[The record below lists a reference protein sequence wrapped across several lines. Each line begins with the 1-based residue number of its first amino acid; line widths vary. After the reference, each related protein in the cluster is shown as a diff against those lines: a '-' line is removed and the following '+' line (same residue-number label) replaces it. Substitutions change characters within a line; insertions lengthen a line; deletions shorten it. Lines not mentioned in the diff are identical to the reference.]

1 MTSVTQHSE
10 TMANTL
16 VGDASADM
24 HMTNSEENL
33 VNGMDEES
41 NANENKIGKRKR
53 STKKSLEPTENIP
66 NGRPKRTLSK
76 REEVSTNMVNGTTK
90 TNKTKIEQTNGEADD
105 DQERDK
111 QIPILYDVADVV
123 WVKMG
128 GHPWWP
134 SLVIRDPNDSTG
146 CFTKISGNAR
156 PKRMYFVVFY
166 GSTADFAWVS
176 DAAIIPYKGV
186 EAFTKYAQ
194 ETVDKAQTKSQ
205 KEQLTERFQLKVTIG
220 RREDWEMA
228 VREADEA
235 IKQTNEKRLQEI
247 EPKVHFYTKR
257 LVTPKGQPGRRPKTS
272 ITKPEES
279 SESIGTSTLD
289 PNNRSLLAEKT
300 FEFKSDDEDS
310 STDSPIRKSS
320 SVKIKLSKQTSNDSD
335 SNPTPPNKNRYI
347 PKTISSADK
356 INTTATT
363 TTTTTTVFGQTANG
377 SSVSYEQRT
386 PINTN
391 SVNTTPIKT
400 NPTQIVNGT
409 SSGRKRGR
417 PRLKQPSI
425 SSSNEDVPVPEFNSA
440 SPSVTTKFTTQRKP
454 IIKPQA
460 FMNSSTNNVL
470 SGQHDI
476 RTGFLSPFE
485 EQEVL
490 DALEQLGSTKTFEE
504 AEQKAKRRFEHIL
517 CLNLNRTHVDIPQ
530 EWFYTFLFTHPSLI
544 IKNPQWFTEKNN
556 TDTLNDNDLLNDV
569 QSSSSLAVLKHQLVV
584 LSKLYRNEL
593 QARQS
598 APVKKRRSTA
608 GSNVGKQKSIEKKQD
623 LDEKL
628 NDIQDKE
635 QQQQQ
640 EELIN

>member
-1 MTSVTQHSE
+1 MTSSTQHSE
-10 TMANTL
+10 TVANTS
-16 VGDASADM
+16 VGDASADVY
-24 HMTNSEENL
+24 MTNSEENQI
-33 VNGMDEES
+33 NGIDEES
-41 NANENKIGKRKR
+41 TTNENKTGKRKR

-76 REEVSTNMVNGTTK
+76 RDDVPTNMINGITK
-90 TNKTKIEQTNGEADD
+90 TNKAKTEQISGEADD

-111 QIPILYDVADVV
+111 QIPILHDVADVV

-134 SLVIRDPNDSTG
+134 SLVIRDPNDPSG

-156 PKRMYFVVFY
+156 AKRMYFVVFY

-176 DAAIIPYKGV
+176 DAAIIPYQGV

-235 IKQTNEKRLQEI
+235 IKQTNEKRLEEI

-257 LVTPKGQPGRRPKTS
+257 LVTPKGQPGRRPKPS
-272 ITKPEES
+272 VTKSEES
-279 SESIGTSTLD
+279 NETPIIDT
-289 PNNRSLLAEKT
+289 NNRSLLAEKA

-335 SNPTPPNKNRYI
+335 SNSTPPNKNRYI
-347 PKTISSADK
+347 QKTILSNEK
-356 INTTATT
+356 INSTSTPSTI
-363 TTTTTTVFGQTANG
+363 TTVFGQTANG
-377 SSVSYEQRT
+377 SSVSYEQQT
-386 PINTN
+386 STNN
-391 SVNTTPIKT
+391 SVDTTPIKINST
-400 NPTQIVNGT
+400 KMINGS

-425 SSSNEDVPVPEFNSA
+425 SSSNDDTPPPPVPEFNSA

-460 FMNSSTNNVL
+460 FMNSSTNNIV

-530 EWFYTFLFTHPSLI
+530 EYSGTRNEVPIMAST
-544 IKNPQWFTEKNN
+544 
-556 TDTLNDNDLLNDV
+556 NDNICSQDTITLRHGEIEDSKHANTTEQRMVESSAAAHDLN
-569 QSSSSLAVLKHQLVV
+569 
-584 LSKLYRNEL
+584 SKILE
-593 QARQS
+593 
-598 APVKKRRSTA
+598 V
-608 GSNVGKQKSIEKKQD
+608 E
-623 LDEKL
+623 
-628 NDIQDKE
+628 
-635 QQQQQ
+635 
-640 EELIN
+640 